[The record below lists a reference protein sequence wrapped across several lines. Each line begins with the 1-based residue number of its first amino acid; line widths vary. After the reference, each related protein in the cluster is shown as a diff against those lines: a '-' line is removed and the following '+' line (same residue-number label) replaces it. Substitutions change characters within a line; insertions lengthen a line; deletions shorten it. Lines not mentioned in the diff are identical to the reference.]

1 MVVMIEWHYYLWSSS
16 LLTTLT
22 RAYPLHNNSVG
33 FDIRGDIKIFDFGL
47 AKELAHLEPDEK
59 GLYKLTG
66 MSKWSVGRSVGRSIV
81 VPLSFSSHAHSSF
94 FCFESRFS
102 SLHGTRSGLGKALQC
117 HVRFLQFCHYAL
129 GNTANET
136 AL

>member
-66 MSKWSVGRSVGRSIV
+66 MSKWSVGRSVGRSVDCRSIIV
-81 VPLSFSSHAHSSF
+81 LLTRTLFFFLFRKPVLLVTWHPKWAWKSLIMPRAILTVLPL
-94 FCFESRFS
+94 C
-102 SLHGTRSGLGKALQC
+102 SGKYC
-117 HVRFLQFCHYAL
+117 K
-129 GNTANET
+129 
-136 AL
+136 